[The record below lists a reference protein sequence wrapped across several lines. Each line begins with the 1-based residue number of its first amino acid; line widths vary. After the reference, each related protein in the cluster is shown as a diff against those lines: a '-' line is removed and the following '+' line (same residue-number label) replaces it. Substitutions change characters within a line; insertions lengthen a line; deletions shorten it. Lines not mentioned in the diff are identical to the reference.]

1 MGWFG
6 RKRRDDGGYQDNA
19 ALSGFGGYQPS
30 DAPKFPS
37 AGYEKTAPK
46 PSEPAPQPQGTPPSE
61 EGADPLRQTLTPAQ
75 LRRSTPR
82 KTNLRLVKAVPILI
96 MIGIF
101 GYNVFTTKNHHS
113 ASTDDTPRTPR
124 TYQPDPK
131 VVVPPVVAG
140 WQSMAGKD
148 GSYAYDV
155 PPSWEPAPTTL
166 HGWDPVAG
174 SPGINLSTSAFLGQ
188 HSCKED
194 PVGQVGGAGFTTEK
208 TSDAA
213 EAARKAVTDLGIS
226 AYTGEGAPAAKVTP
240 GAPEKAEVKIEN
252 ESREGTLVVAEVAP
266 SNAPCQP
273 RSVLVGALALGAG
286 DRSAVLV
293 AYSEQGRPGSAS
305 RDDLVRILHSYR
317 AVPAADRSTTTPPP
331 TTR

>member
-6 RKRRDDGGYQDNA
+6 RKRRDDGGYRDNA
-19 ALSGFGGYQPS
+19 ALSGFGGYEPS

-37 AGYEKTAPK
+37 AGYGKPDPA
-46 PSEPAPQPQGTPPSE
+46 PSEPAPQPR
-61 EGADPLRQTLTPAQ
+61 ADPMRQSLTPAQ
-75 LRRSTPR
+75 LRRGTPR
-82 KTNLRLVKAVPILI
+82 KTNLRLVKAVPIVILI
-96 MIGIF
+96 GVF
-101 GYNVFTTKNHHS
+101 GYNVFSANSRHS
-113 ASTDDTPRTPR
+113 ASTDDTPRAPY
-124 TYQPDPK
+124 TYQPDPR

-140 WQSMAGKD
+140 WQSVAGKD

-174 SPGINLSTSAFLGQ
+174 SPGINLSTSAFLGKR
-188 HSCKED
+188 SCKDD
-194 PVGQVGGAGFTTEK
+194 PVGQIGGSGFTTEK

-213 EAARKAVTDLGIS
+213 EAARKAVTDLGVS

-240 GAPEKAEVKIEN
+240 GAPEKTEVKIEN

-273 RSVLVGALALGAG
+273 RSALVGALALTAG
-286 DRSAVLV
+286 EKSAVLV
-293 AYSEQGRPGSAS
+293 AYSEQGPPGSAS

-317 AVPAADRSTTTPPP
+317 GVPAADRSTTTPPP

>member
-37 AGYEKTAPK
+37 AGYGKTDPAPGPAEPAQQ
-46 PSEPAPQPQGTPPSE
+46 PSEPDPP
-61 EGADPLRQTLTPAQ
+61 RQSRTPAQ
-75 LRRSTPR
+75 PPRGTPR
-82 KTNLRLVKAVPILI
+82 KVNLRLVKAVPIVILI
-96 MIGIF
+96 GVF
-101 GYNVFTTKNHHS
+101 GYNVFSAKSHRS
-113 ASTDDTPRTPR
+113 ASTDDTPRAPY
-124 TYQPDPK
+124 TYQPEPR
-131 VVVPPVVAG
+131 VVVPPVVPG
-140 WQSMAGKD
+140 WQSVAGKD

-166 HGWDPVAG
+166 HGWDAAAG

-188 HSCKED
+188 HTCKED
-194 PVGQVGGAGFTTEK
+194 PVGQIGGAGFTTEK
-208 TSDAA
+208 TGDAA

-226 AYTGEGAPAAKVTP
+226 AYTGEGAPPAKVTP
-240 GAPEKAEVKIEN
+240 GAPEKTEVKN
-252 ESREGTLVVAEVAP
+252 DSRAGTLVIAEVTP

-273 RSVLVGALALGAG
+273 KSVLVGALALGAG
-286 DRSAVLV
+286 EKSAVLV

>member
-37 AGYEKTAPK
+37 AGYEKTAPR
-46 PSEPAPQPQGTPPSE
+46 PSEPAPRPQGTPPPE

-101 GYNVFTTKNHHS
+101 GYNVFTTKSHHS
-113 ASTDDTPRTPR
+113 ASTDDTPRAPY
-124 TYQPDPK
+124 TYQPEPR

-140 WQSMAGKD
+140 WQSVAGKD

-166 HGWDPVAG
+166 HGWDPAAG
-174 SPGINLSTSAFLGQ
+174 SPGINLTTSAFLGQ

-194 PVGQVGGAGFTTEK
+194 AVGQIGGAGFTTEK
-208 TSDAA
+208 TGDAA

-226 AYTGEGAPAAKVTP
+226 GYTGKSAPAAKVTP

-273 RSVLVGALALGAG
+273 QSVLVGALALGAG
-286 DRSAVLV
+286 DKSAVLV
-293 AYSEQGRPGSAS
+293 AYSEQGRTGSAS

-317 AVPAADRSTTTPPP
+317 GVPAADRSTTTPPP

>member
-19 ALSGFGGYQPS
+19 ALSGFGGYEPS
-30 DAPKFPS
+30 GAPKFPS

-46 PSEPAPQPQGTPPSE
+46 PSEPAPQPQGTPPPE
-61 EGADPLRQTLTPAQ
+61 EGADPLRQSLTPAQ

-101 GYNVFTTKNHHS
+101 GYNIFSTKSHHS
-113 ASTDDTPRTPR
+113 ASTDDTPRAPR

-140 WQSMAGKD
+140 WQSVPGKD

-155 PPSWEPAPTTL
+155 PPSWKPAPTTL

-174 SPGINLSTSAFLGQ
+174 SSGINLTTSAFLGKG
-188 HSCKED
+188 SCKED
-194 PVGQVGGAGFTTEK
+194 PVGQFGGAGFTTEK

-240 GAPEKAEVKIEN
+240 GAPEKTEVKIEN

-273 RSVLVGALALGAG
+273 QSVLVGALALKAG

-317 AVPAADRSTTTPPP
+317 GVPAADRSTTTPPP

>member
-6 RKRRDDGGYQDNA
+6 RNRRDDGGYRDNA
-19 ALSGFGGYQPS
+19 ALSGFGGYEPS

-37 AGYEKTAPK
+37 AGYGKTDPAPG
-46 PSEPAPQPQGTPPSE
+46 PSEPAPQPRETPAEP
-61 EGADPLRQTLTPAQ
+61 DPMRQTLTPAQ

-82 KTNLRLVKAVPILI
+82 KVNLRLVKAVPIVILI
-96 MIGIF
+96 GVF
-101 GYNVFTTKNHHS
+101 GYNVFSGKSHHS
-113 ASTDDTPRTPR
+113 ASTDDTPRAPY
-124 TYQPDPK
+124 TYQPDPR

-140 WQSMAGKD
+140 WQSVASKD

-155 PPSWEPAPTTL
+155 PRSWEPAPTTL
-166 HGWDPVAG
+166 HGWDPAAG
-174 SPGINLSTSAFLGQ
+174 SPGINLSTSAFLGKG
-188 HSCKED
+188 SCKED

-213 EAARKAVTDLGIS
+213 EAARKAVADLGVS

-252 ESREGTLVVAEVAP
+252 ESREGTLVVADVVP

-286 DRSAVLV
+286 EKSAVLV

-317 AVPAADRSTTTPPP
+317 GVPAADRSTTTPPP

>member
-6 RKRRDDGGYQDNA
+6 RKRRDDGGYRDNA

-37 AGYEKTAPK
+37 AGYGKTDPAPG
-46 PSEPAPQPQGTPPSE
+46 PSEPAPQPRDTPPR
-61 EGADPLRQTLTPAQ
+61 DPVRQTLTPAQ
-75 LRRSTPR
+75 PRRSSPR
-82 KTNLRLVKAVPILI
+82 KTNLRLAKAVPILI
-96 MIGIF
+96 MLGVF
-101 GYNVFTTKNHHS
+101 GYNVFSTKSHHS
-113 ASTDDTPRTPR
+113 ASTDDTPRAPR
-124 TYQPDPK
+124 TYQPNPR

-140 WQSMAGKD
+140 WQSVASKD

-166 HGWDPVAG
+166 HGWDATAG
-174 SPGINLSTSAFLGQ
+174 SPGINLSTSAFLGKG
-188 HSCKED
+188 SCKED
-194 PVGQVGGAGFTTEK
+194 AVGQIGGAGVTTEK
-208 TSDAA
+208 TGDAA

-240 GAPEKAEVKIEN
+240 GAAEKSEVKVEDKHG
-252 ESREGTLVVAEVAP
+252 EGMLVVAEVTP
-266 SNAPCQP
+266 SGNAPCKPQ
-273 RSVLVGALALGAG
+273 SVLAGALALEAG
-286 DRSAVLV
+286 EKSVVLV

-317 AVPAADRSTTTPPP
+317 GVPAADRSTTTPPP